1 MPEFRFPN
9 WSVPVALFLACLIS
23 FGLLIPWLGFFWD
36 DWPTIWFLHFLGP
49 SGFVEVFSSDRP
61 LLGRLFLLTTSIL
74 GESTLSWQIFGF
86 VTRWTSSLAF
96 WWGLRVLWP
105 SRPQL
110 AAWIALLFAVYPG
123 FAQQFISVT
132 YSHVFIILTIFILS
146 LVTMLLAF
154 RKHRWFWP
162 LYILS
167 LLCSAFSMFSVEY
180 FFGLEA
186 LRPIIL
192 WIELSA
198 QFPRRHTRLW
208 KVLQYWIPYLVS
220 MVLFLIWRIFLN
232 QTPRGEVQIFDN
244 LGTNPLAE
252 LLTLGGTIL
261 KDMLEVS
268 LLAWAQTLN
277 FLNLRN
283 FGIAATLLYALVVV
297 IAALIFIFYL
307 LKYRERVGNPPVED
321 LNPASV
327 NVSSDSSISRR
338 LSGFLILVGVSAL
351 FFAGW
356 PFWSTGLPIGLDF
369 PWDRFTLAMM
379 IGTSLIFAGLV
390 LLVSRAHWQR
400 ALIFGALISLAIGL
414 HFQNANHY
422 RREWAT
428 QKEMFWQLTW
438 RAPGLVPGTMILT
451 SELPFIHFSDNTLTA
466 PLNWTYSPDQLSA
479 QMPYLLYQIE
489 SRFGKGLEA
498 FEPGLP
504 IEQDY
509 RATAFEGST
518 DQTLVMYYSPP
529 GCVQVLDQAV
539 HGKIPQKPKYIS
551 DAMPLSDLD
560 LIIPDADP
568 AARPPE
574 HILGP
579 EPEHNWC
586 YYYEKADLARQTGD
600 WQRVVELAEGA
611 FKLDQRLYP
620 VNAPEFIPY
629 IEGYARAGDWNR
641 AVELT
646 AQSLELSFRMD
657 RILCVTWDRIMH
669 ATSTTPE
676 RDLALDQ
683 VNQLTNCPVP

>member
-9 WSVPVALFLACLIS
+9 WSVPIALFLACLIS

-49 SGFVEVFSSDRP
+49 HGFVEVFASDRP

-86 VTRWTSSLAF
+86 VTRWMSSIAL
-96 WWGLRVLWP
+96 WWGLRILWP

-123 FAQQFISVT
+123 FGQQFISVT

-146 LVTMLLAF
+146 LVTMVLAF
-154 RKHRWFWP
+154 RKRRWFWP
-162 LYILS
+162 LYLLS
-167 LLCSAFSMFSVEY
+167 LLCSAFSLFSVEY
-180 FFGLEA
+180 FFGLEI

-198 QFPRRHTRLW
+198 QFPKQRPRLGR
-208 KVLQYWIPYLVS
+208 VLLYWLPYLII
-220 MVLFLIWRIFLN
+220 MALFLFWRIFLN

-244 LGTNPLAE
+244 LGTNPLTE
-252 LLTLGGTIL
+252 LLTLAGTIL
-261 KDMLEVS
+261 KDILEVS

-277 FLNLRN
+277 FLNLKN
-283 FGIAATLLYALVVV
+283 FGLAATLLYALVVL
-297 IAALIFIFYL
+297 IAAFIFIVYL
-307 LKYRERVGNPPVED
+307 LRYRGRGETTSNAEV
-321 LNPASV
+321 NPAGAQ
-327 NVSSDSSISRR
+327 SSSSRR
-338 LSGFLILVGVSAL
+338 MSALLILVGIITL

-390 LLVSRAHWQR
+390 LLIARNHWQR
-400 ALIFGALISLAIGL
+400 ALFFGVLTSLAIGL

-428 QKEMFWQLTW
+428 QREMFWQLTW
-438 RAPGLVPGTMILT
+438 RAPGLAPGTMILT
-451 SELPFIHFSDNTLTA
+451 SELPFTHFSDNTLTA
-466 PLNWTYSPDQLSA
+466 PLNWTYSPDELPT

-489 SRFGKGLEA
+489 SRLGKGLDE

-509 RATAFEGST
+509 RATAFKGST
-518 DQTLVMYYSPP
+518 DQTLVLYYSPP

-539 HGKIPQKPKYIS
+539 HAKIPQKPKYIS
-551 DAMPLSDLD
+551 DAMPLSDLG
-560 LIIPDADP
+560 LINPDANP

-579 EPEHNWC
+579 EPDHNWC
-586 YYYEKADLARQTGD
+586 YYYEKADLARQTGN
-600 WQRVVELAEGA
+600 WARVVQLAEAA

-629 IEGYARAGDWNR
+629 IEGNARTGNWTV

-646 AQSLELSFRMD
+646 SQSLNLSSRMD
-657 RILCVTWDRIMH
+657 RILCITWDRIMN
-669 ATSTTPE
+669 ATSTSPE
-676 RDLALDQ
+676 RDQALDQ
-683 VNQLTNCPVP
+683 VNRLINCPAP